1 MNKQLLQIVQ
11 EGNLKEEETRKFLE
25 DSFRN
30 GEIKTTGTDLD
41 KIMLPVSR
49 FGGSNRAAKKQ
60 TVIDKLK
67 ASFDRFFGL
76 GSNEFTKDE

>member
-1 MNKQLLQIVQ
+1 MNKQLLQTVQ
-11 EGNLKEEETRKFLE
+11 EENLKEEETRKFLE

-41 KIMLPVSR
+41 KIMP
-49 FGGSNRAAKKQ
+49 
-60 TVIDKLK
+60 
-67 ASFDRFFGL
+67 RFFGL